1 MTGIAGTELDPVE
14 EDVLRHPSVGGVILF
29 SRNYC
34 SPRQLRALC
43 GSIHALKQPPLLIA
57 VDHEGGRVQRF
68 RAGFTPLPAAAQYG
82 ALQDRNQQ
90 LAHRAARAGGR
101 VTAVELRAAGV
112 DFSFAPVLDLGRGVS
127 TVIGD
132 RAFHHDPDVVTALA
146 RAFLA
151 GMRDA
156 GMGGVGKHFPGHGS
170 VSVDSHHALPVDSR
184 PYEDLRLSDL
194 VPFERLAASELAGVM
209 PAHVVFECLDV
220 RPAGF
225 SRRWIDDVLRG
236 ELGFRGIV
244 FSDDLDMAAATIGG
258 DHLERANTAL
268 EAGCDMVLVCND
280 RRGALEVAEGLKV
293 DPDPVRI
300 ARMARMHGR
309 GNYTFDGFASDA
321 AYRRAVADI
330 SSLVREPELDLGDDS
345 LV

>member
-1 MTGIAGTELDPVE
+1 MTGIAGTELDRVE
-14 EDVLRHPSVGGVILF
+14 EDLLRHPSVGGVVLF
-29 SRNYC
+29 SRNYG
-34 SPRQLRALC
+34 SRRQLRTLC
-43 GSIHALKQPPLLIA
+43 DSIHALKQPPLLIA

-82 ALQDRNQQ
+82 YLHDRDQE
-90 LAHRAARAGGR
+90 LGHRAARAGGW

-112 DFSFAPVLDLGRGVS
+112 DFSFAPVLDLGGGVS

-132 RAFHHDPDVVTALA
+132 RAFHHDPDVVTGLA

-170 VSVDSHHALPVDSR
+170 VAADSHYTLPVDARS
-184 PYEDLRLSDL
+184 YEDIRLSDL
-194 VPFERLAASELAGVM
+194 VPFERLAASDLAGVM

-225 SRRWIDDVLRG
+225 SHRWIKDVLRG

-244 FSDDLDMAAATIGG
+244 FSDDLDMAAATTGG
-258 DHLERANTAL
+258 DHLDRALAAL
-268 EAGCDMVLVCND
+268 EAGCDSVLVCND
-280 RRGALEVAEGLKV
+280 WPGAVQVAEGLKTG
-293 DPDPVRI
+293 PDPVRI

-309 GNYTFDGFASDA
+309 GTQTFQRLASDA

-330 SSLVREPELDLGDDS
+330 SSLVPEPELDLGDDY